1 MTEEEELSDKC
12 WNQRRGVIFLTNNP
26 EQESEEE
33 GEKEDSAMAALMRS
47 ADEEIEIN
55 CKLVR
60 DVIEIQ
66 RERAKRETV
75 LKLKSCLKSGK
86 EGEPIETNPSRNM
99 MKDF

>member
-1 MTEEEELSDKC
+1 MTEEEELSDKR
-12 WNQRRGVIFLTNNP
+12 WNQRRGGIFLPTNQ

-33 GEKEDSAMAALMRS
+33 EKEDSAMAALMRS

-66 RERAKRETV
+66 REREKSETV